1 MDIHTATEQYEAWQ
15 AKHLVLVQDDL
26 DHKHAL
32 MASGAF
38 PFLRATFYRWAQ
50 TWPEVCPDLA
60 AAPQAMAV
68 GDLHIENFGTWRD
81 SEGRLIWGVNDFDE
95 TFPLPYTSDLV
106 RLAVSAHLGI
116 AALQSLVDVRQ
127 ASQAILDG
135 YTQQTT
141 QGGNPFVLAE
151 NHAWLRSLAMND
163 LRDPVKFWQ
172 KMELLP
178 DVDGP
183 IPESATEAL
192 ERLMPQPGLKYSI
205 SHRIAGL
212 GSLGRQRFVAI
223 AVWRGSRIA
232 REAKALAPSACVW
245 AQNLSGTSETLY
257 QKVIDQAVR
266 CPDPFVAPQGAWIVR
281 RLAPDCSRVELIS
294 LPEQGDTLHLLH
306 AMGRETANIHLG
318 SRDQIEA
325 IVQDLQKRPANWLH
339 AAAEAMRTAL
349 ARDWQAWRGQ

>member
-1 MDIHTATEQYEAWQ
+1 VDIHDATEQYEAWLG
-15 AKHLVLVQDDL
+15 KHLTLVQDDL

-32 MASGAF
+32 MASGEF

-50 TWPEVCPDLA
+50 VCPDVCPDLA
-60 AAPQAMAV
+60 KAPHVLAV

-95 TFPLPYTSDLV
+95 TFPMSYTNDLV

-116 AALQSLVDVRQ
+116 AAMQSRVDVQQ
-127 ASQAILDG
+127 ASQAILEG
-135 YTQQTT
+135 YTDQMTK
-141 QGGNPFVLAE
+141 GGRQFVLAE
-151 NHAWLRSLAMND
+151 FHAWLRGIAMTD

-178 DVDGP
+178 DVESP
-183 IPESATEAL
+183 IPQSATEAL
-192 ERLMPQPGLKYSI
+192 ERLMPQPGLKYSV

-223 AVWRGSRIA
+223 AVWQGARIA
-232 REAKALAPSACVW
+232 REAKALAPSACAW
-245 AQNLSGTSETLY
+245 AQNDSVETGSLY
-257 QKVIDQAVR
+257 QKALDQAVR
-266 CPDPFVAPQGAWIVR
+266 CLDPFVSPQGAWIVR

-318 SRDQIEA
+318 SKDSIGA
-325 IVQDLQKRPANWLH
+325 IVQDLKNRPADWLH
-339 AAAEAMRTAL
+339 TAAVAMRTAL
-349 ARDWQAWRGQ
+349 TRDWQAWKGQ

>member
-1 MDIHTATEQYEAWQ
+1 VDIHTATQQYEAWL
-15 AKHLVLVQDDL
+15 AKHLTLIQEDL

-32 MASGAF
+32 MASGEF

-50 TWPEVCPDLA
+50 GWPDVCPDLA
-60 AAPQAMAV
+60 QAPRVLAV

-95 TFPLPYTSDLV
+95 TSPLPYTSDLV

-116 AALQSLVDVRQ
+116 AAMQSRVDVRQ

-135 YTQQTT
+135 YTEQMAK
-141 QGGNPFVLAE
+141 GGNPFVLAE
-151 NHAWLRSLAMND
+151 NHAWLRGLAMND

-178 DVDGP
+178 DIVDP
-183 IPESATEAL
+183 LPEGAAEAL
-192 ERLMPQPGLKYSI
+192 ERLMPQPGLKYSV

-223 AVWRGSRIA
+223 AVWRGGRIA

-245 AQNLSGTSETLY
+245 AQNAAGETEILY
-257 QKVIDQAVR
+257 QKVLAQAVR
-266 CPDPFVAPQGAWIVR
+266 CLDPFVSPQGAWIVR

-306 AMGRETANIHLG
+306 AMGKETANIHLG
-318 SRDQIEA
+318 NKDSIGA
-325 IVQDLQKRPANWLH
+325 IVQDLKNRPADWLH
-339 AAAEAMRTAL
+339 AAAVAMRTAL
-349 ARDWQAWRGQ
+349 TRDLQDWKGH